1 MLFPT
6 YQKDIFD
13 EEKSTIG
20 WILINSD
27 NYEREP
33 QLRDSLASYQ
43 ITEDQKNDQERKVK
57 GREAG
62 DIRAGLAR
70 VVRHVLAEGDQAC
83 ERGDECAGAA
93 DIYAEQQLTIVVG
106 EL

>member
-1 MLFPT
+1 M
-6 YQKDIFD
+6 
-13 EEKSTIG
+13 G

-57 GREAG
+57 GREAD
-62 DIRAGLAR
+62 DICSRFAGI
-70 VVRHVLAEGDQAC
+70 VRDVLAEGNETC
-83 ERGDECAGAA
+83 ERGDQRAGAA
-93 DIYAEQQLTIVVG
+93 DVDTE
-106 EL
+106 